1 MTMDPVTVAESS
13 SLLFTL
19 FHSQAALFLG
29 NLHLPCSEEQL
40 EVLAQLL
47 VLPGGFGPVSNWGP
61 EIFTEIGTIAG
72 IGRLG
77 HRWGW
82 CQGTS
87 CLFAQLVSEA
97 KFSPEL
103 RALLLVLEK

>member
-1 MTMDPVTVAESS
+1 MDPVTVAESS
-13 SLLFTL
+13 SLLFPR

-29 NLHLPCSEEQL
+29 NLHLPCAEEQL

-72 IGRLG
+72 MGRLG
-77 HRWGW
+77 HCWGW
-82 CQGTS
+82 FHIMDRLGGG
-87 CLFAQLVSEA
+87 
-97 KFSPEL
+97 
-103 RALLLVLEK
+103 LLWNLKVGAEDT